1 MMGTR
6 ALGRVVNIA
15 DLRALAHRRL
25 PRVVFDYI
33 DGGADG
39 EVTLADNRRSWD
51 EVLFR
56 PRQAVRLPDVDT
68 RTTVLGSE
76 LDAPILLA
84 PIGYTRL
91 FHPDTEVGVARAAR
105 AAGVGYVLTSFAGSR
120 VEDVAAAAGPLWYQL
135 YLAGGRAVV
144 EATLARVWQSGC
156 RVLAVTID
164 TNAPGM
170 RERDVRN
177 GSAALVGPGVWN
189 KIPFLP
195 QLLGHPRWL
204 AGFLGD
210 RPDVM
215 HYPNIIVPGSG
226 PARAADVRTMLA
238 DSVVDWS
245 DLTWIRAAW
254 PGAIVM
260 KGVLSAD
267 DACRAID
274 EGCAGVIV
282 SNHGGRQLDTCL
294 PTVRAL
300 PTIVRAVGGR
310 IPVLVDGGI
319 RRGADIAKAICLGAA
334 AVLVGRAYAYGFAGA
349 GQAGVTRAVDI
360 LRADL
365 DRTLRLLGCASV
377 RDLDASYVELPHAWH
392 PRN

>member
-1 MMGTR
+1 MSTSR
-6 ALGRVVNIA
+6 HLARVVNIS
-15 DLRALAHRRL
+15 DLRSLAKRRL

-39 EVTLADNRRSWD
+39 EVTLGENTRSWD
-51 EVLFR
+51 QVLFR
-56 PRQAVRLPDVDT
+56 PRQAVRLPHVDT
-68 RTTVLGSE
+68 RTSVLGSD

-91 FHPDTEVGVARAAR
+91 FHPDTEVGVARAAH
-105 AAGVGYVLTSFAGSR
+105 ATGVGYVLTSFAGSR

-177 GSAALVGPGVWN
+177 GSATLVGPGVLN

-195 QLLGHPRWL
+195 QLLGHPGWL
-204 AGFLGD
+204 TGFLGD

-215 HYPNIIVPGSG
+215 HYPNIVIPGSG
-226 PARAADVRTMLA
+226 PARASDVRTMLA
-238 DSVVDWS
+238 DSVIDWS
-245 DLTWIRAAW
+245 DLAWIRAAW

-260 KGVLSAD
+260 KGVLSPE
-267 DACRAID
+267 DARRAVD

-300 PTIVRAVGGR
+300 PAIVRAVGDQM
-310 IPVLVDGGI
+310 PVLVDGGI
-319 RRGADIAKAICLGAA
+319 RRGADVVKAVCMGAKA
-334 AVLVGRAYAYGFAGA
+334 VLIGRAYAYGFAGA
-349 GQAGVTRAVDI
+349 GQAGVTRAVGI

-377 RDLDASYVELPHAWH
+377 RQLDSSYVEVPSTW
-392 PRN
+392 